1 MRLQIADSENALL
14 KKRLRQSDRFAWTL
28 DSQGRTII
36 YDFTTPERHIRVSET
51 IRILISCFSGNH
63 AAPVSAVVD
72 TFVRRCGTRLGKQQL
87 ATILSTIQ
95 KLTSLGVLT
104 PQREA
109 RGVYTKEMASYYAQ
123 SRRIPKAVGA
133 TIVRAGKIHQKT
145 RVLDIGTGTGSLAMH
160 LAEVS
165 ANVIGIDVSRPFLTL
180 ASNTAKS
187 RGLKAKFIVED
198 ANKLVFQDSEYD
210 IVVVSQAFHWLDPSW
225 ATRGINHNLRPDGQ
239 LFVLESKPVLAA
251 RHPFRTLL
259 GYGRESHLSV
269 LKECVRHAKQYVG
282 LFSQLQ
288 SQQFHLVLTEN
299 WIFRQQRRF
308 DMNFAHAYFLPDQL
322 RTAMANERSP
332 RTALKGLL
340 AKESPETLSGYMYW
354 LLLCF
359 EKRDRSM
366 EKQPKRI
373 PITLD
378 IIDIPDD
385 DPST

>member
-1 MRLQIADSENALL
+1 MRPQIADSENALL

-51 IRILISCFSGNH
+51 IRILISCFSGNRT
-63 AAPVSAVVD
+63 APVSAVVN
-72 TFVRRCGTRLGKQQL
+72 TFVRRCGTSLGKQQL
-87 ATILSTIQ
+87 ATILSAIQ
-95 KLTSLGVLT
+95 KLANLGVLT
-104 PQREA
+104 PQPKS
-109 RGVYTKEMASYYAQ
+109 RGVYTQGMASYYAQ
-123 SRRIPKAVGA
+123 SRQIPKAVGA
-133 TIVRAGKIHQKT
+133 TIVRAGKIHHKT
-145 RVLDIGTGTGSLAMH
+145 RVLDIGTGTESLAMH
-160 LAEVS
+160 LAE
-165 ANVIGIDVSRPFLTL
+165 AYN
-180 ASNTAKS
+180 
-187 RGLKAKFIVED
+187 
-198 ANKLVFQDSEYD
+198 

-225 ATRGINHNLRPDGQ
+225 AARGINHNLRPNGE

-269 LKECVRHAKQYVG
+269 LKECGRHTKQYVG

-288 SQQFHLVLTEN
+288 SQQFHLVLTQN
-299 WIFRQQRRF
+299 WIFRQKRRF

-332 RTALKGLL
+332 QTALKELL
-340 AKESPETLSGYMYW
+340 AKESPETLSGHMYW

-359 EKRDRSM
+359 EKKARSM

-378 IIDIPDD
+378 IIHIPDD
-385 DPST
+385 DSST